1 MKISDEKVF
10 GSSGIIENVGD
21 IIGLFNVF
29 YKFIVIF
36 FTKEIKTKWIVSG
49 DKLMQALLIEQRCI

>member
-49 DKLMQALLIEQRCI
+49 DILMQALLIEQRCI